1 MGYIETPV
9 LSKELPNLAI
19 YGSHNAAVVLEYRGK
34 ILEIIEFERFLDCKN
49 IGYCQY
55 MAAQSRRY
63 TAHLIL
69 EYIKDKYNFNHF
81 GTILHQHCDANDA
94 VLTENMQLFHYNEL
108 FPGDKHVPMGHHA
121 AHAAGSFYQSS
132 FDKALIFSFDGGG
145 NDGWFNVY
153 LGDRQEGIKLI
164 DKHDRL
170 DLGFAY
176 MVFGQYLDD
185 IRKEPALSLGNLVY
199 SGKILGYQSYGKCQY
214 GWYRAVKEFYLSKPN
229 GTNYQD
235 LIKILGDKIGLIFDE
250 NNRLRGNQAQ
260 NLAATS
266 QKVFEDIFFEMA
278 DSYIKEYGLPICLA
292 GGCALNIVLNTK
304 VRERYGHQV
313 FVGPNP
319 NDCGIATGMILHC
332 MKPTEP
338 YDTSYLG
345 IPILDK
351 NILPRYIEHRN
362 GNKVYMSYI
371 VNDLVSDKIMGV
383 VQNNSEHGPR
393 ALGNRSIICSP
404 LNPNMKDILNKKVK
418 DREWYRP
425 FAPIVRLEDVSEYFE
440 WEGPSEFMSFCPN
453 VRVKYRN
460 ILPSITHVDGT
471 ARVQTITKDKNPFI
485 YELLTLFKEKTGV
498 GVLINTSFNVNG
510 RPILS
515 SYSEAFHVY
524 DTTELDCLYLD
535 GWYFRK

>member
-1 MGYIETPV
+1 MNYIETPV

-19 YGSHNAAVVLEYRGK
+19 HGSHNAAVVLEHRGR
-34 ILEIIEFERFLDCKN
+34 ILEIIEIERFLDSKN
-49 IGYCQY
+49 LGYCQY
-55 MAAQSRRY
+55 MPAQSRRY
-63 TAHLIL
+63 LAHIIL
-69 EYIKDKYNFNHF
+69 DYIKDKYNFDHF
-81 GTILHQHCDANDA
+81 GTILHQHCDAMDS
-94 VLTENMQLFHYNEL
+94 VITKELQLFRYNEL
-108 FPGDKHVPMGHHA
+108 FPGDNHVTMGHHA

-132 FDKALIFSFDGGG
+132 FNKALVFSFDGGG

-153 LGDRQEGIKLI
+153 LADREQGIKLI
-164 DKHDRL
+164 DKHSKL

-176 MVFGQYLDD
+176 MVFGEYLDD

-199 SGKILGYQSYGKCQY
+199 SGKILGYQSYGNCRHE
-214 GWYRAVKEFYLSKPN
+214 WYDAVKEFYFSKPS
-229 GTNYQD
+229 GTNYHD
-235 LIKILGDKIGLIFDE
+235 LFKILGDKTGLVFDE
-250 NNRLRGNQAQ
+250 YNRLKGTIAQ
-260 NLAATS
+260 DLAATS
-266 QKVFEDIFFEMA
+266 QKVFEDIFFETA
-278 DSYIKEYGLPICLA
+278 DSYVKEYDYPICLS

-304 VRERYGHQV
+304 IKERYGRQV

-319 NDCGIATGMILHC
+319 NDCGIATGMMLQC
-332 MKPTEP
+332 LKPTEP

-351 NILPRYIEHRN
+351 NMLPRYIEHRS
-362 GNKVYMSYI
+362 GNKVYTELI
-371 VNDLVSDKIMGV
+371 INDLAQDRIIGV

-404 LNPNMKDILNKKVK
+404 INPGMKDILNHKVK
-418 DREWYRP
+418 NREWYRP

-453 VRVKYRN
+453 VREKYRG
-460 ILPSITHVDGT
+460 ILPSVTHIDGT

-485 YELLTLFKEKTGV
+485 YKLLTLFKEKTGV

-510 RPILS
+510 SPILS
-515 SYSEAFHVY
+515 TYSEAFQVY
-524 DTTELDCLYLD
+524 DKTELDCLYLD

>member
-1 MGYIETPV
+1 MTFIETPV

-19 YGSHNAAVVLEYRGK
+19 HGSHNATVVLEYQGR
-34 ILEIIEFERFLDCKN
+34 ILEIIEFERLLDSKN

-55 MAAQSRRY
+55 MAAQSRKHL
-63 TAHLIL
+63 AHIVLD
-69 EYIKDKYNFNHF
+69 YIKDKYNFDHF
-81 GTILHQHCDANDA
+81 DTVLHQHCDSNDNTF
-94 VLTENMQLFHYNEL
+94 TETVMLYHYNNL
-108 FPGDKHVPMGHHA
+108 FPANKQVPMGHHA

-132 FDKALIFSFDGGG
+132 FDKSIIFSFDGGG

-153 LGDRQEGIKLI
+153 LGERENGIKLI
-164 DKHDRL
+164 QKNDSL

-176 MVFGQYLDD
+176 MIFGEYLED
-185 IRKEPALSLGNLVY
+185 IRREPALSLGNLVY
-199 SGKILGYQSYGKCQY
+199 AGKILGYQSYGECQY
-214 GWYRAVKEFYLSKPN
+214 SWYDAVKEFYLSKPSGN
-229 GTNYQD
+229 NYQALFD
-235 LIKILGDKIGLIFDE
+235 ILGEKIGLRFDV
-250 NNRLRGNQAQ
+250 NNRLTGSQAK

-278 DSYIKEYGLPICLA
+278 DKYVKEYELPICLA

-304 VRERYGHQV
+304 IKQRYGLPV
-313 FVGPNP
+313 FIGPNP
-319 NDCGIATGMILHC
+319 NDCGIATGMMLQC
-332 MKPTEP
+332 LKPMEP

-345 IPILDK
+345 IPVMDK
-351 NILPRYIEHRN
+351 NMLPRYIEQRR
-362 GNKVYMSYI
+362 GDKLYIDAI
-371 VNDLVSDKIMGV
+371 VNDLVAEKIIGV

-404 LNPNMKDILNKKVK
+404 INPNMKDILNKKVK

-440 WEGPSEFMSFCPN
+440 WEGPSEFMSFCPQ
-453 VRVKYRN
+453 VKQKYKS
-460 ILPSITHVDGT
+460 IIPSITHVDGT
-471 ARVQTITKDKNPFI
+471 ARVQTVTREKNPFI
-485 YELLTLFKEKTGV
+485 YDLLTRFKERTRV

-515 SYSEAFHVY
+515 SYSDAFEVY
-524 DTTELDCLYLD
+524 DKTELDCLYLD